1 MYRTAADKV
10 DAMDLIKVAK
20 VDDLYSLIPRQRL
33 GELESCRPV
42 SKALAD
48 PHFSSLN

>member
-20 VDDLYSLIPRQRL
+20 VDNLVFPDSL
-33 GELESCRPV
+33 GELESWRAATQSTKHLPIPL
-42 SKALAD
+42 SPL
-48 PHFSSLN
+48 